1 MAPRVSWSSIL
12 PGLIALT
19 AVLLIAAGILMFGGV
34 GRIRGATIRLFVATN
49 QARGVMRG
57 TEVWIAGQ
65 KVGQVKDIAFRPPS
79 TDTTSRLL
87 IETRVRKRD
96 AIQIRRDSR
105 AEIRTGLR
113 MIGPSVVYV
122 SGGTSSSP
130 AIEDGDTLYGM
141 QDGAELRRA
150 KLKAAIALLKPSVA
164 YARASF
170 ARLTDTTGTVGAARS
185 SGFADKMR
193 RLRASVSR
201 ARGSFDGEGQ
211 AETALAVVASAR
223 ATLAR
228 VDSIRAMLASSA
240 GAVGRFRRDTSL
252 MANVRDVRAELAR
265 VRGALGAADGNMSRF
280 KTDSA
285 LTRSL
290 ANANDEMTL
299 LMADMKR
306 HPLRYLHF

>member
-79 TDTTSRLL
+79 TDTASRLL

-96 AIQIRRDSR
+96 ANQIRRDSR

-122 SGGTSSSP
+122 SGGTSASP

-150 KLKAAIALLKPSVA
+150 KVKAAIALLKPSVA
-164 YARASF
+164 DARASF
-170 ARLTDTTGTVGAARS
+170 ARLRDTTGTVGAARS
-185 SGFADKMR
+185 RGFADKMR
-193 RLRASVSR
+193 RLRASFSR

-211 AETALAVVASAR
+211 TETARAIVTRAR

-240 GAVGRFRRDTSL
+240 GSVGRFRRDTSL
-252 MANVRDVRAELAR
+252 MANVSDVRAELAR
-265 VRGALGAADGNMSRF
+265 VRDALGAADGNTSRF

-290 ANANDEMTL
+290 ADANDEMTL
-299 LMADMKR
+299 LLADMKR